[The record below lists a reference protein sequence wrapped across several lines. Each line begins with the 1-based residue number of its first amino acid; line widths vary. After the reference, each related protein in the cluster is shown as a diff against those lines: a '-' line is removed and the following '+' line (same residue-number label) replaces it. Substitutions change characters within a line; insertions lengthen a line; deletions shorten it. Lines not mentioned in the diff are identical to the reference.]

1 MLKST
6 AIKGNI
12 RNEMLESTTIKKNIL
27 NEMLRSTA
35 IKGSIR
41 NEMLTAIKENIGIGL
56 FLIYFNQCS
65 ASPPSENIRKFEI
78 FWCFQR
84 V

>member
-12 RNEMLESTTIKKNIL
+12 RNEMLKSTTIKRNIL
-27 NEMLRSTA
+27 NEMLISTA

-56 FLIYFNQCS
+56 FLTYFNQCS
-65 ASPPSENIRKFEI
+65 ASPPPENIRKLEI
-78 FWCFQR
+78 F
-84 V
+84 